1 MGRKQIITLA
11 AISVLVI
18 FCVCA
23 VAIGDIFGRDGFT
36 LGLDLKGGV
45 YLEYQADFSGNS
57 SASNADRLKGARN
70 IIEDRVNKWG
80 LTEAE
85 INIVG
90 DDRIVIQLPGYKD
103 INAAKKMVGSTAE
116 LVFMERVT
124 GGNTSVSVDVNTS
137 GTVFAVASVT
147 DFGVGDMFVMGSG
160 DTAEMR
166 TIVGIDE
173 ANNTLTVTPDFTF
186 NHSVGEQ
193 ITNYWTPAT
202 GLIDGEKR
210 VLTGK
215 YLLPKCV
222 GGLNPSSNV
231 PEVQFEWNSEGAEL
245 FSQITGRLIGKEL
258 GIALDNE
265 IISHPNVQA
274 QIGERGVITG
284 LTLDGARDLAIQL
297 NTGAL
302 PITLHEIRTQNIAAS
317 LSENTLHDSLLA
329 GLIGLFMIFIF
340 MIAYYRL
347 PGFVSCIALLVYGVV
362 VLAIFK
368 LLPVT
373 LSAAG
378 IAGVVISTGM
388 AIDANILIFERTKEE
403 LRAGHALG
411 PAIDIGFHRAWLSI
425 RDGHISSII
434 SSIILVWFG
443 KSFGAVSVTGF
454 ALTLGIGVAMS
465 LFTAMVVTRSF
476 MHIVMLTPVSKIK
489 WLFHS

>member
-11 AISVLVI
+11 AISVLVV
-18 FCVCA
+18 FCICA
-23 VAIGDIFGRDGFT
+23 VAINDIFGRNGFT

-57 SASNADRLKGARN
+57 SASNADRLAGARD
-70 IIEDRVNKWG
+70 IIERRVNAWG
-80 LTEAE
+80 VTEAQV
-85 INIVG
+85 NIVG
-90 DDRIVIQLPGYKD
+90 TDRIVVQLPGYKD
-103 INAAKKMVGSTAE
+103 INAAKDMVGTTAQ
-116 LVFMERVT
+116 LVFMEPAAS
-124 GGNTSVSVDVNTS
+124 GNTSVSVAANKSDTVLDVE
-137 GTVFAVASVT
+137 GVAGFS
-147 DFGVGDMFVMGSG
+147 VGDMFVIGSG
-160 DTAEMR
+160 DFAELQ
-166 TIVGIDE
+166 TITGID
-173 ANNTLTVTPDFTF
+173 AASGTFTVMPGLAFD
-186 NHSVGEQ
+186 HSMSEK
-193 ITNYWTPAT
+193 ISNKWTPAT
-202 GLIDGEKR
+202 GLIDGEET

-215 YLLPKCV
+215 YLKPNCV
-222 GGLNPSSNV
+222 VMLNSQTNKPYVS
-231 PEVQFEWNSEGAEL
+231 FEWDSVGAEL
-245 FSQITGRLIGKEL
+245 FSQITKRLIGKEL

-265 IISHPNVQA
+265 IISHPVVQA
-274 QIGERGVITG
+274 QISDKGIIEGM
-284 LTLDGARDLAIQL
+284 TLDEAKALTIKL

-302 PITLHEIRTQNIAAS
+302 PLTLHEIRTQNIAATLGADS
-317 LSENTLHDSLLA
+317 LHMSLLA
-329 GLIGLFMIFIF
+329 GLIGLAMIFIF
-340 MIAYYRL
+340 MTVYYRL

-403 LRAGHALG
+403 LRAGHGLG

-443 KSFGAVSVTGF
+443 RSFGAVSVTGF

-476 MHIVMLTPVSKIK
+476 MHIVMLMPVSKVK